1 METKQTN
8 DTKETAAERERKLRL
23 LICDIGRNL
32 FNKDFIAAND
42 GNISARLNEDEVLAT
57 PTGVSKGY
65 LEPHML
71 VKVNLNGDIL
81 EAADG
86 YRPST
91 EVKMHL
97 RVYRELPE
105 MGGVVHAHPPFA
117 TAFAIKGEPLTKM
130 MMPESVIA
138 MGDIPLAA
146 YGTPSTEEVPDS
158 LVPFFGKKSAVL
170 LESHGAITWGK
181 DVMAAYM
188 NMERLE
194 YTAKLSFL
202 TRLIDGE
209 RELPPKRIEE
219 LMALRSFYGM

>member
-1 METKQTN
+1 MDELEK
-8 DTKETAAERERKLRL
+8 KLRL
-23 LICDIGRNL
+23 QICDIGRNL
-32 FNKDFIAAND
+32 FNKDYIAAND
-42 GNISARLNEDEVLAT
+42 GNISARLSANEVLAT

-71 VKVNLNGDIL
+71 VKVNLVGEIL
-81 EAADG
+81 EAHEG

-97 RVYRELPE
+97 RIYRELPE
-105 MGGVVHAHPPFA
+105 MNGVVHAHPPFG
-117 TAFAIKGEPLTKM
+117 TAFAIKGEALDKM

-138 MGDIPLAA
+138 MGDIPLAK

-158 LVPFFGKKSAVL
+158 IMPFLGKKTAVL
-170 LESHGAITWGK
+170 LESHGALSWGK
-181 DVMAAYM
+181 DVMGAYM

-194 YTAKLSFL
+194 YTAKLTFL
-202 TRLIDGE
+202 TRMIDGE

-219 LMALRSFYGM
+219 LVALRSFYGM

>member
-1 METKQTN
+1 MDDK
-8 DTKETAAERERKLRL
+8 ERKLRL
-23 LICDIGRNL
+23 QICDIGRNL

-42 GNISARLNEDEVLAT
+42 GNISARLNDNEIITT

-65 LEPHML
+65 LEPEIL
-71 VKVNLNGDIL
+71 VKVNLQGEIIEAHGD
-81 EAADG
+81 

-97 RVYRELPE
+97 RIYRELPH
-105 MGGVVHAHPPFA
+105 MGGVVHAHPPYA
-117 TAFAIKGEPLTKM
+117 TAFAIKGETLDKM

-138 MGDIPLAA
+138 MGDIPLAV

-158 LVPFFGKKSAVL
+158 IMPFLGKKTAVL
-170 LESHGAITWGK
+170 LESHGALSWGK

-194 YTAKLSFL
+194 YTAKLTFL
-202 TRLIDGE
+202 TRMLQGE
-209 RELPPKRIEE
+209 RELPADRIEE
-219 LMALRSFYGM
+219 LVALRSFYGM

>member
-1 METKQTN
+1 MDELEK
-8 DTKETAAERERKLRL
+8 KLRL
-23 LICDIGRNL
+23 QICDIGRNL

-42 GNISARLNEDEVLAT
+42 GNISARLSGGEVLAT

-71 VKVNLNGDIL
+71 VKVNLEGEIL
-81 EAADG
+81 EAHEG

-97 RVYRELPE
+97 RIYRELPE
-105 MGGVVHAHPPFA
+105 MNGVVHAHPPFG
-117 TAFAIKGEPLTKM
+117 TAFAIKGEALDKM

-138 MGDIPLAA
+138 MGDIPLAK

-158 LVPFFGKKSAVL
+158 IMPFLGKKTAVL
-170 LESHGAITWGK
+170 LESHGALSWGK
-181 DVMAAYM
+181 DVMGAYM

-194 YTAKLSFL
+194 YTAKLTFL
-202 TRLIDGE
+202 TRMINGE
-209 RELPPKRIEE
+209 RELPPDRIEE
-219 LMALRSFYGM
+219 LVALRSFYGM

>member
-1 METKQTN
+1 MEALEQ
-8 DTKETAAERERKLRL
+8 KLRL
-23 LICDIGRNL
+23 QICDVGRNL
-32 FNKDFIAAND
+32 FLKDFIAAND
-42 GNISARLNEDEVLAT
+42 GNISARLSEHEVLAT

-71 VKVNLNGDIL
+71 VKVNLEGEIL
-81 EAADG
+81 EAQDG

-97 RVYRELPE
+97 RVYRALPE
-105 MGGVVHAHPPFA
+105 INGVVHAHPPYA
-117 TAFAIKGEPLTKM
+117 TAFAIKGEALDKM

-194 YTAKLSFL
+194 YTAKLTFL
-202 TRLIDGE
+202 TRMIDGE
-209 RELPPKRIEE
+209 RELPPNRIEE
-219 LMALRSFYGM
+219 LVALRSFYGM